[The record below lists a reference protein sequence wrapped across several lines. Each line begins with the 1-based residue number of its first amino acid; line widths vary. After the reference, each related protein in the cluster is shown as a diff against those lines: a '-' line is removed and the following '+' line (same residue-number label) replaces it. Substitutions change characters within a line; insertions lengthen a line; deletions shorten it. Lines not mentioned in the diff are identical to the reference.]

1 MQPVQ
6 RTLLS
11 CLLPALLV
19 SACGDYG
26 FSESN
31 SGISSDPASGTTT
44 PVSSDPPSPPAGLTP
59 GGAVTTG
66 TQDSIV
72 AIASVPGTVSVEA
85 GANETISVTFTSS
98 DGRPI
103 TGFAISGTTLPSDW
117 SGLQNYNCP
126 EVGAGSTCV
135 ATLTYAPTAVESGS
149 LSLNYEFIDNA
160 GRPQAPGGTL
170 VIPYAAT
177 TGNNIVASA
186 APIGQ
191 VTAGVNTGAQS
202 VAIAFTTDDGNA
214 ATDLM
219 VTTSL
224 GSLSAGWSSSATSFS
239 CAIVSTGNG
248 CLLALDYAPAAS
260 STGALTLDYSYT
272 DDTGTAKTGAINIP
286 YSSTTNGN
294 IVATISPSGQ
304 VTAIE
309 KTGKQAVTVTFDTVD
324 GQRASDLVMLSNL
337 KSLPSGWSVSS
348 THPGCT
354 AVSTG
359 NGCQLSFEFAPIG
372 NERGTLSLNYSYLDA
387 IGTYTVGSLAIPY
400 AATTDDNVTAAAAPS
415 GQISAIVGQPSQP
428 VAVTFTTDDGR
439 PATALNLTTDLASLP
454 VGWSSVD
461 PTFACSGVSSGT
473 GCQLPLVFAPTTA
486 GSGSLTLAYSY
497 TNDAGNPKTGSL
509 SIPYRSMTD
518 DNVVGTPSQTP
529 VTLTV
534 GGSATVNITFTTD
547 DGNPATAF
555 SVTSGLTPL
564 PADWSSPATSLTCAS
579 VSTGAGCQISLTYA
593 PLTTATG
600 TLTLG
605 FTYTNNAGI
614 VKSGTAAI
622 DYSATP

>member
-26 FSESN
+26 FTESD
-31 SGISSDPASGTTT
+31 SGTSSVAASGTTT
-44 PVSSDPPSPPAGLTP
+44 PVATAPAPPAGLTR
-59 GGAVTTG
+59 GGAVTNG
-66 TQDSIV
+66 THDSIV
-72 AIASVPGTVSVEA
+72 AVASVPGTVSVEA
-85 GANETISVTFTSS
+85 GSNETISVTFTSS
-98 DGRPI
+98 DGQPI
-103 TGFAISGTTLPSDW
+103 TGFAISGTTLPADW
-117 SGLQNYNCP
+117 SGLQNYNCTQ
-126 EVGAGSTCV
+126 VGAGSTCV
-135 ATLTYAPTAVESGS
+135 VTLTYAPAAVESGS

-160 GRPQAPGGTL
+160 GRPQAPGGSL

-191 VTAGVNTGAQS
+191 VSAGVNTGAQS
-202 VAIAFTTDDGNA
+202 VAIDFTTDDGNA

-219 VTTSL
+219 VTS
-224 GSLSAGWSSSATSFS
+224 SLSSLPAGWSSSATSFS

-248 CLLALDYAPAAS
+248 CLLALGYAPAAP
-260 STGALTLDYSYT
+260 STGTLTLNYSYT
-272 DDTGTAKTGAINIP
+272 DDTGTAKTGAINVP

-294 IVATISPSGQ
+294 VVATFSPSGQ
-304 VTAIE
+304 VTAVE
-309 KTGKQAVTVTFDTVD
+309 KTGKQTVTVTFDTVD
-324 GQRASDLVMLSNL
+324 GQRATDLAVLSDL
-337 KSLPSGWSVSS
+337 KSLPSGWSSGGA
-348 THPGCT
+348 HPSCA
-354 AVSTG
+354 AVSTC
-359 NGCQLSFEFAPIG
+359 NGCQLSLEFAPTG
-372 NERGTLSLNYSYLDA
+372 NERGTLSLNYGYLDA
-387 IGTYTVGSLAIPY
+387 VGTYTVGSLAIPY
-400 AATTDDNVTAAAAPS
+400 AATTDDNVSGAAAPS
-415 GQISAIVGQPSQP
+415 GQISVVVGQPSQP
-428 VAVTFTTDDGR
+428 VTVTFTTDDGR
-439 PATALNLTTDLASLP
+439 PATALDLTTDLASLP
-454 VGWSSVD
+454 AGWSSVD
-461 PTFACSGVSSGT
+461 PNFSCSGLSSGT
-473 GCQLPLVFAPTTA
+473 GCQLPLVFAPTAA

-529 VTLTV
+529 LTV
-534 GGSATVNITFTTD
+534 TVGSSTNVNITFTTD

-555 SVTSGLTPL
+555 SITSGLTPL
-564 PADWSSPATSLTCAS
+564 PADWTSPSTSLTCAS